1 MYNYKYSTQSEAMT
15 MYYIGI
21 DLGGT
26 NIAVGIVD
34 ENYKMILK
42 GSTPTPKNGG
52 ADAIVADIAN
62 LCKKLV
68 ADSGLTFEDI
78 ASAGIGIPGSIDLRN
93 GTIVN
98 TNNLPFK
105 DYPMCEALMSAM
117 PVKKVY
123 LENDANAA
131 ALGEV
136 VAGAARGAK
145 HAVMITLGTG
155 VGGGVV
161 IDGKL
166 YSGFNFAGVEIG
178 HMVIEEGGKPCNC
191 GRLGCFESY
200 ASATGLINM
209 TTEKIDECKAS
220 GRATLMTEFAEKA
233 GKVSGRT
240 AFDAMRAGDEAA
252 REVVDTF
259 ISYLGCGLA
268 NVVNIFQP
276 EILIIGGG
284 ICNER
289 EYLTN
294 PLDEYLR
301 RYTYPVPEDIRT
313 KLKIAELGND
323 AGIIGA
329 AALGV

>member
-1 MYNYKYSTQSEAMT
+1 MT

-26 NIAVGIVD
+26 NIAAGIID
-34 ENYKMILK
+34 SSDKMIVK
-42 GSTPTPKNGG
+42 GSTPTLAERG
-52 ADAIVADIAN
+52 ADAIVKDMAA
-62 LCKKLV
+62 LCEKLV
-68 ADSGLTFEDI
+68 IEAGLTFEDI
-78 ASAGIGIPGSIDLRN
+78 ESAGIGTPGSIDPAK
-93 GTIVN
+93 GTVFYA
-98 TNNLPFK
+98 NNLPFN
-105 DYPMCEALMSAM
+105 DFPICDELRRYIPL
-117 PVKKVY
+117 KKVY
-123 LENDANAA
+123 IENDANVA
-131 ALGEV
+131 ALGEA

-155 VGGGVV
+155 VGGGIV

-166 YSGFNFAGVEIG
+166 YSGFNFAGAELG
-178 HMVIEEGGKPCNC
+178 HMVIMTGGKPCTC
-191 GRLGCFESY
+191 GRNGCFEAY

-209 TTEKIDECKAS
+209 TKEKIEQCEAS
-220 GRATLMTEFAEKA
+220 GRATLMTEIAAKA

-240 AFDAMRAGDEAA
+240 AFDAMRAGDEPA
-252 REVVDTF
+252 REVVD
-259 ISYLGCGLA
+259 SYIYYLACGLV

-276 EILIIGGG
+276 EILVIGGG

-289 EYLTN
+289 EYLTD
-294 PLDEYLR
+294 PLNVYLAKES
-301 RYTYPVPEDIRT
+301 YPAAGGKVT